1 MMKELYFIYLVVGIA
16 VGIITMVEK
25 IRTYLGK
32 KKDSSGLAAND
43 ESEGESC
50 DSWVNQGVLTQAPFF
65 YSYSNIYYD

>member
-43 ESEGESC
+43 ESENESQ
-50 DSWVNQGVLTQAPFF
+50 DS
-65 YSYSNIYYD
+65 